1 MQMANNPAAAAPLIS
16 GWVLIFHLH
25 MLINPPRTTKQ
36 RKALVVRATEGYK
49 DTKDAEWL
57 TNIILIKCRSHS
69 KVNTLKIWEKGM
81 AFPLPNPFY
90 LWLFTD
96 NEGCGLVEGVDCG
109 LSRIPGGCVALFF
122 LSAYLLKAKSN
133 YICTDNLQKYKVKCT
148 RVCRLMIITVRIMW
162 WLMAPKFANNKLS
175 ISLELSPNQRLQF
188 ACLRCH

>member
-1 MQMANNPAAAAPLIS
+1 M
-16 GWVLIFHLH
+16 IFHLH

-90 LWLFTD
+90 LWLFID

-133 YICTDNLQKYKVKCT
+133 YICTDNLQNSCLWDNECKVY
-148 RVCRLMIITVRIMW
+148 
-162 WLMAPKFANNKLS
+162 S
-175 ISLELSPNQRLQF
+175 RLQVDDYYCENNVM
-188 ACLRCH
+188 ADGTEIRE

>member
-1 MQMANNPAAAAPLIS
+1 
-16 GWVLIFHLH
+16 

-90 LWLFTD
+90 LWLFID

-122 LSAYLLKAKSN
+122 FVGL
-133 YICTDNLQKYKVKCT
+133 
-148 RVCRLMIITVRIMW
+148 
-162 WLMAPKFANNKLS
+162 FAQS
-175 ISLELSPNQRLQF
+175 EI
-188 ACLRCH
+188 